1 MSTAEIMKKGMDCL
15 IQNLGIIETEQF
27 ISVIIREQFDYTKW
41 QREYFDQIPKE
52 ELDPIQQGKAA
63 LTQLFNQVRNTKT
76 PVIVERIVNDID
88 DIVRVVRFPGW
99 QNTPTGRREV
109 SRNLR
114 DVVMRRYRIKD
125 KEVFDKAYS
134 YVEQYY

>member
-52 ELDPIQQGKAA
+52 ELK
-63 LTQLFNQVRNTKT
+63 
-76 PVIVERIVNDID
+76 E
-88 DIVRVVRFPGW
+88 DIVSFVNSHPYQG
-99 QNTPTGRREV
+99 NA
-109 SRNLR
+109 
-114 DVVMRRYRIKD
+114 
-125 KEVFDKAYS
+125 KEII
-134 YVEQYY
+134 